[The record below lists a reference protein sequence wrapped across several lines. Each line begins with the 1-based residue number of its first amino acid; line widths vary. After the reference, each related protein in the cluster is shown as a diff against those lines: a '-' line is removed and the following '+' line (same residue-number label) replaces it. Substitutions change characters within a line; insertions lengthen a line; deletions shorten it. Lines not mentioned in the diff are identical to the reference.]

1 MVVKGCRKMPKKIPI
16 QQKRDWLVEYEN
28 GKSKND
34 IAKDANRDIRT
45 INEALEDARRDR
57 DARFARAELMKE
69 SLYKH
74 QDLLRNGLNN
84 IVRSLELPTNDCAP
98 LSWHEC
104 EKSIFK
110 RTYNLRE
117 LTGVH
122 GISFKKGRPS
132 VSSMLTDDLLR
143 QHFRN
148 DKTWKLLVQWEK
160 VYLEHINDRLT
171 LQEKL
176 VSLIERK
183 TGYHL
188 VDREKDESSFVY
200 SYTTGPI
207 LYEAA
212 LESVLKIGSK
222 YNLEAD
228 VKVDPNLG
236 EVRFRHSSLVKDP
249 GDIESCRDNIIM
261 AYKELLESPAIKN
274 VADTYNNLSE
284 SGAKARQAVE
294 EINLL
299 GYIPG
304 SCNVCR
310 RLGM

>member
-1 MVVKGCRKMPKKIPI
+1 MPKKISI

-28 GKSKND
+28 GKSKKD
-34 IAKDANRDIRT
+34 IAGDAKRDTRT

-57 DARFARAELMKE
+57 DARFARAELMKDA
-69 SLYKH
+69 LYKH
-74 QDLLRNGLNN
+74 QHLLRSGLKN
-84 IVRSLELPTNDCAP
+84 IVESLELPTNDRAP
-98 LSWHEC
+98 LSWHEG

-110 RTYNLRE
+110 RTWNLRE

-132 VSSMLTDDLLR
+132 ASSVLTDDLLR
-143 QHFRN
+143 QHFHN

-160 VYLEHINDRLT
+160 AYLEHINDRLT

-176 VSLIERK
+176 VSLVEQK

-188 VDREKDESSFVY
+188 VDREKDESSYMY

-212 LESVLKIGSK
+212 LESALKMGSK

-228 VKVDPNLG
+228 VKADPNSG
-236 EVRFRHSSLVKDP
+236 EVHFRHSSLAKAP
-249 GDIESCRDNIIM
+249 GDKERCRKNLLM
-261 AYKELLESPAIKN
+261 AYNELLQSSAMKHVVTSYTGSLEIS
-274 VADTYNNLSE
+274 T
-284 SGAKARQAVE
+284 KARQAIE

-299 GYIPG
+299 GFIPG

>member
-1 MVVKGCRKMPKKIPI
+1 MPKKIPI
-16 QQKRDWLVEYEN
+16 QQKRDWLADYEN
-28 GKSKND
+28 GKSIKD
-34 IAKDANRDIRT
+34 IAGDAKKDTRT

-57 DARFARAELMKE
+57 DARFARAELMKDA
-69 SLYKH
+69 LYKH
-74 QDLLRNGLNN
+74 QDLLRSGLNN
-84 IVRSLELPTNDCAP
+84 IVRSLEIPPNDYAP
-98 LSWHEC
+98 LSWHEG
-104 EKSIFK
+104 ERSIFK
-110 RTYNLRE
+110 MTLNLKE

-122 GISFKKGRPS
+122 GISSKKGRPWASS
-132 VSSMLTDDLLR
+132 VLVDDLLR
-143 QHFRN
+143 QHFHN
-148 DKTWKLLVQWEK
+148 DRTWKLLVQCEK
-160 VYLEHINDRLT
+160 AYLEHINDRLT

-176 VSLIERK
+176 VSLVEQK

-188 VDREKDESSFVY
+188 VDREKDESSYVY

-212 LESVLKIGSK
+212 LESALKIGSK

-228 VKVDPNLG
+228 VKADPNSG
-236 EVRFRHSSLVKDP
+236 EVHYRHSLLAKAS
-249 GDIESCRDNIIM
+249 GDEERCRKNILA
-261 AYKELLESPAIKN
+261 AYKDLLESPTIKN
-274 VADTYNNLSE
+274 VAESYTNLLQSA
-284 SGAKARQAVE
+284 AKARRAVE

>member
-1 MVVKGCRKMPKKIPI
+1 MPKKISI

-28 GKSKND
+28 GKSTKD
-34 IAKDANRDIRT
+34 IVKDAKRDTRT
-45 INEALEDARRDR
+45 INKALDDARRDR
-57 DARFARAELMKE
+57 DARFARAELMKDA
-69 SLYKH
+69 LYKH
-74 QDLLRNGLNN
+74 QDLLRDGIHRIIRN
-84 IVRSLELPTNDCAP
+84 LELPTNDYAP
-98 LSWHEC
+98 LSWHEG

-110 RTYNLRE
+110 ITWNLKE

-122 GISFKKGRPS
+122 GISSKKGRPWASS
-132 VSSMLTDDLLR
+132 VLTDDLLR
-143 QHFRN
+143 QHFHS

-160 VYLEHINDRLT
+160 AYLEHINDRLT

-176 VSLIERK
+176 VSLVEQK

-188 VDREKDESSFVY
+188 VDREKDESSYVY

-212 LESVLKIGSK
+212 IESTLQMGSK
-222 YNLEAD
+222 HNLEAD
-228 VKVDPNLG
+228 VKVDPNSG
-236 EVRFRHSSLVKDP
+236 EVRYRHSSLAKAP
-249 GDIESCRDNIIM
+249 GDEGRCRKNILT
-261 AYKELLESPAIKN
+261 AYNELLQSTAMEHVVTSYTSLLE
-274 VADTYNNLSE
+274 VST
-284 SGAKARQAVE
+284 KARQTIE

>member
-1 MVVKGCRKMPKKIPI
+1 MPNKIPI
-16 QQKRDWLVEYEN
+16 QQKRDWLVDYEN
-28 GKSKND
+28 GKSIKD
-34 IAKDANRDIRT
+34 IAGDAKRDTRT

-57 DARFARAELMKE
+57 DARSARAELMKDA
-69 SLYKH
+69 LYKH
-74 QDLLRNGLNN
+74 QDLLRDGLHKITRN
-84 IVRSLELPTNDCAP
+84 LELPTNDYAP
-98 LSWHEC
+98 LSWHEG

-110 RTYNLRE
+110 RTLNLKE

-132 VSSMLTDDLLR
+132 ASSVLTDDLLR

-160 VYLEHINDRLT
+160 AYLEHINDRLT

-176 VSLIERK
+176 VSLVEQK

-188 VDREKDESSFVY
+188 VDREKDESSYVY

-212 LESVLKIGSK
+212 LESALESALEPALKVGSK

-228 VKVDPNLG
+228 VKADPDSG
-236 EVRFRHSSLVKDP
+236 EVHYRHSLLAKAPEDK
-249 GDIESCRDNIIM
+249 ERCQKNILM
-261 AYKELLESPAIKN
+261 AYNELLQSYAMEHVVTSYIG
-274 VADTYNNLSE
+274 LLEIS
-284 SGAKARQAVE
+284 AKARQAIE

>member
-1 MVVKGCRKMPKKIPI
+1 MPKKISI
-16 QQKRDWLVEYEN
+16 QEKRDWLVDYEN
-28 GKSKND
+28 GKSIKD
-34 IAKDANRDIRT
+34 IAGDAKRDTRT
-45 INEALEDARRDR
+45 INNALEDARRDR
-57 DARFARAELMKE
+57 DARFARSELMKDA
-69 SLYKH
+69 LYKH
-74 QDLLRNGLNN
+74 QDLLRDGLHRIIRN
-84 IVRSLELPTNDCAP
+84 LELPTNDYAP
-98 LSWHEC
+98 LSWHEG

-110 RTYNLRE
+110 ITWNLKE

-122 GISFKKGRPS
+122 GISSKKGRPS
-132 VSSMLTDDLLR
+132 VSSVLTDDLLR

-160 VYLEHINDRLT
+160 TYLEHIKDRLT
-171 LQEKL
+171 LQEQL
-176 VSLIERK
+176 VFLVEQK

-188 VDREKDESSFVY
+188 VDRKRDEPSYVY

-212 LESVLKIGSK
+212 LESALKMGSK

-228 VKVDPNLG
+228 VIADLNSG
-236 EVRFRHSSLVKDP
+236 EVHYRHSSLAKAPRD
-249 GDIESCRDNIIM
+249 EERCRKNILT
-261 AYKELLESPAIKN
+261 AYNELLQSSAMEHVVTSYIG
-274 VADTYNNLSE
+274 LLEIS
-284 SGAKARQAVE
+284 AKARQAVE
-294 EINLL
+294 EMNLL